1 MEMNQE
7 NHRLYEKKRMKTL
20 GYLEGTDPEQF
31 WTETLKILQ
40 NITFLK
46 KQTQTLGCI
55 RHDRNL

>member
-1 MEMNQE
+1 
-7 NHRLYEKKRMKTL
+7 MKTL